1 MKSRERRWWR
11 SRFGIY
17 IGVILV
23 ILTVL
28 FISDYQGKYFVPSG
42 RISNSPPAPS
52 LDWHDKGNWQ
62 ANLSVGMTQAKV
74 RQIFGEPEKVKVSH
88 FLETWVYGSGEIV
101 FANGTVYTW
110 TETRF
115 DAGALVPFYS

>member
-17 IGVILV
+17 IGVILL

-28 FISDYQGKYFVPSG
+28 FILDYQGKYFVPSG
-42 RISNSPPAPS
+42 RISDSPPAPS

-74 RQIFGEPEKVKVSH
+74 RQIFGEPERVKVSN

-101 FANGTVYTW
+101 FADGTVYTW
-110 TETRF
+110 TEPDSTQER
-115 DAGALVPFYS
+115 

>member
-11 SRFGIY
+11 GRFGVY
-17 IGVILV
+17 IGVILI

-28 FISDYQGKYFVPSG
+28 FVLDYQGKYFAPSG
-42 RISNSPPAPS
+42 GISDSLSLPTPS
-52 LDWHDKGNWQ
+52 FDWHDKRNWQ

-88 FLETWVYGSGEIV
+88 L
-101 FANGTVYTW
+101 
-110 TETRF
+110 
-115 DAGALVPFYS
+115 

>member
-17 IGVILV
+17 IGVILL

-28 FISDYQGKYFVPSG
+28 FILDYQEKFFAPSG
-42 RISNSPPAPS
+42 RISDSSSPPAPS
-52 LDWHDKGNWQ
+52 FDWHDKRNWQ

-74 RQIFGEPEKVKVSH
+74 RQIFGEPERVKVSN

-101 FANGTVYTW
+101 FADGTVYNW
-110 TETRF
+110 TEPDSTQER
-115 DAGALVPFYS
+115 